1 MEVMS
6 VEMMDLDMLTKLLQQ
21 PDTTWRGLTECK
33 ERFLNQNEDPRIS
46 PYVPSEVAESWIR
59 SKKRGVDAACK
70 TIGNNLPP
78 SDLEATLEANQLLIK
93 TTLPLISSFD
103 YLINLPGYLL
113 ALLDRNQTI
122 LCITGDESKV
132 SYFKA
137 INATVGSVWREDTGG
152 TTAHVLSMALRRPAQ
167 LIGPE
172 HYCTALQYEIAS
184 AAPILDSSGEVI
196 GVLVLIQPM
205 MKPAENSFHKI
216 GLYTM
221 ALGLI
226 TAMAT
231 AVETQIKL
239 EMSNDS
245 LKNANIRL
253 ISANEQLEAANFQLH
268 AANHMLTISTNTL
281 EATLVSVDEGLI
293 TIDRDGAIVRSNPEG
308 CRILRRSSGELQNKN
323 IMEFIRNQSGIEKTL
338 VDGEAIQYQ
347 EETIYFGKEELPVML
362 SIRPVFEKD
371 NNDINGAVIRLT
383 PIDKINTLANNR
395 VGARAKFKFDD
406 IFGGSDKLE
415 RAKQTARKFATSFE
429 NILLVGES
437 GTGKELFAQ
446 AIHNEYRPNGPF
458 IAINCAAM
466 PRNLIESELF
476 GYEGGSFTGAE
487 RHGRPGKIELAN
499 GGTLFLD
506 EIGDMPFELQAVLL
520 RVLED
525 KQVMRIGG
533 RRYQSVDFRMVAAT
547 NKDLRKMVEENQF
560 REDLYYRLSVLKIP
574 LPPLREREDDI
585 LILAKFFIDRY
596 CRKTGQVPPD
606 IGAEASDRILKY
618 NWPGNVRQ
626 LENAMTYA
634 VNMANS
640 SVINLEQLPDD
651 IFYIRQSDTKLEINT
666 AATVKEKAI
675 TATKSVVPMKDIER
689 IAIINALQSANNHVQ
704 NAADLLEISK
714 STMYRKLKEYN
725 IDI

>member
-1 MEVMS
+1 MIQTV
-6 VEMMDLDMLTKLLQQ
+6 L
-21 PDTTWRGLTECK
+21 
-33 ERFLNQNEDPRIS
+33 FFI
-46 PYVPSEVAESWIR
+46 
-59 SKKRGVDAACK
+59 
-70 TIGNNLPP
+70 NN
-78 SDLEATLEANQLLIK
+78 
-93 TTLPLISSFD
+93 FD
-103 YLINLPGYLL
+103 YLINLPGCLL

-132 SYFKA
+132 SYFKD

-184 AAPILDSSGEVI
+184 AAPILDNEGEVI

-205 MKPAENSFHKI
+205 TRPFENGFEKT
-216 GLYTM
+216 GLHTM

-231 AVETQIKL
+231 AVETQMKL
-239 EMSNDS
+239 KMSNES
-245 LKNANIRL
+245 LKIANHCL
-253 ISANEQLEAANFQLH
+253 IEANDQLEAANLQLH
-268 AANHMLTISTNTL
+268 TANHMLTRATNTL
-281 EATLVSVDEGLI
+281 EVTLVSVDEGLI
-293 TIDRDGAIVRSNPEG
+293 TVDPDGSIVRINPEG
-308 CRILRRSSGELQNKN
+308 CRILRKPSEELLQRN
-323 IMEFIRNQSGIEKTL
+323 IMDFIRNQSGIEKTL
-338 VDGEAIQYQ
+338 VRGEAIHFQ
-347 EETIYFGKEELPVML
+347 EETICCDKEELPVML
-362 SIRPVFEKD
+362 SIRPVFVED
-371 NNDINGAVIRLT
+371 NNEIDGAVIRLT
-383 PIDKINTLANNR
+383 PTDRINALANNR
-395 VGARAKFKFDD
+395 VGARARFKFDD
-406 IFGGSDKLE
+406 IMGSSEKLE
-415 RAKQTARKFATSFE
+415 KSKLMAKRFAVSFE

-487 RHGRPGKIELAN
+487 RHGRPGKIELAH

-533 RRYQSVDFRMVAAT
+533 RRYQAVDFRMVAAT

-585 LILAKFFIDRY
+585 LLLAKFFIDRY
-596 CRKTGQVPPD
+596 CRRTGQVPPD
-606 IGAEASDRILKY
+606 ISPAAGERMLAYD
-618 NWPGNVRQ
+618 WPGNVRQ
-626 LENAMTYA
+626 LENAMIYA
-634 VNMANS
+634 VNMANAG
-640 SVINLEQLPDD
+640 IIGLEQLPDD
-651 IFYIRQSDTKLEINT
+651 VFYIRQSDMKFENIPT
-666 AATVKEKAI
+666 ATVREKAV
-675 TATKSVVPMKDIER
+675 AAKQGVVPMKDVEK

-725 IDI
+725 